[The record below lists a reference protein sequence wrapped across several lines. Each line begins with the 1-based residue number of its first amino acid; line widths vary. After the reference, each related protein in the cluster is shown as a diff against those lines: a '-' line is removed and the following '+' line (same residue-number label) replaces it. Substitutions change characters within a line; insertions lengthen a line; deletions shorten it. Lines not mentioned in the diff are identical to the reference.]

1 MYQYHIPQNA
11 MVILY
16 HCRLSRRN
24 YQYTIYRSTV
34 STHLHFYRCCCW
46 QFWWFL
52 GLHPRGG
59 CCLESETHGAICCWW
74 LAASWVLP
82 TRAACYHCSPRGDLH
97 FLVEVLCRES
107 CCSVWHGKVGV
118 VVCLPC
124 QWFLGN
130 HEVPGWGTCQV
141 VNGLGWGVAG

>member
-82 TRAACYHCSPRGDLH
+82 TRAACYHCSPRGDLIAWW
-97 FLVEVLCRES
+97 RS
-107 CCSVWHGKVGV
+107 CA
-118 VVCLPC
+118 
-124 QWFLGN
+124 GN
-130 HEVPGWGTCQV
+130 LAALFGMARWGLLFACPV
-141 VNGLGWGVAG
+141 SGS